1 MATSINPVATE
12 LKAQA
17 LAKVEEITTTV
28 TEVEEIADKATQ
40 AVKSEIQ
47 KSGIAH
53 RLDMHF
59 TKLQRIRLK
68 DKPTMIIIKAPN
80 IPNTVDCIATKNK
93 TTEGYTI
100 TVNDRA
106 VKHVETD
113 KQPLTD
119 EQDEANKLIS
129 TLVGSIGRAVKAY
142 LNGVFDI
149 CRTWSQL
156 EGGAIE
162 QEEEEKKATYER
174 WSKRLNG

>member
-1 MATSINPVATE
+1 MATSNNPVATE

-17 LAKVEEITTTV
+17 LAKVEEITTTA

-106 VKHVETD
+106 IKHVDTD

-129 TLVGSIGRAVKAY
+129 NLVGAIGRAVKAY

-162 QEEEEKKATYER
+162 QEEEERKATYER
-174 WSKRLNG
+174 WAKRLNG